1 MGAYKM
7 INSVG
12 RNGLDRPFEGAF
24 ANVVPAVYEIKK
36 DRNNKP
42 TFSKSLDEVLDR
54 LPLKDGM
61 TLSFHHHLRNG
72 DYVLN
77 MVMENIHKRG
87 FKDIKIAATSIFPCH
102 EPLVEM
108 LEDQTVTKIY
118 ASYYSGP
125 VAKAVSVGKCKDI
138 CVVST
143 HGSRPRA
150 ILEGELKIDIAF
162 IASPAVDKEGNIS
175 GSDGPS
181 SCGVLGYAIADAE
194 CAEHV
199 IALTDFITDKVEK
212 IEIPAFLVNEII
224 ELESIGDAEGLVSGT
239 TRITKDPV
247 GLKIA
252 RDCATLI
259 EHSGLLKDGFS
270 FQTGAGGTSLAVA
283 SEVKLLM
290 KEKGIKGSFASGGI
304 TGYLVEMLEEGLF
317 EELYDVQC
325 FDLAAVRSIKKN
337 ETHRKMSANEYAN
350 INNENNIASKL
361 DVVILGA
368 SEIDLDYN
376 VNVTTGSDGIIL
388 GGSGGHAD
396 TAAGAKLSIIVSKL
410 VNARISC
417 LVDKVM
423 TITTPGETID
433 VLVTE
438 RGIAINPKHADLIE
452 KLKEETNLEIL
463 PIEELK
469 RIADEL
475 TGIPKKFESTSD
487 IVAISEYRDGTVL
500 DVIYRVEE

>member
-1 MGAYKM
+1 MGAHKM

-12 RNGLDRPFEGAF
+12 RNGLDNPFEGAF
-24 ANVVPAVYEIKK
+24 ANVKPANYEIKK
-36 DRNNKP
+36 
-42 TFSKSLDEVLDR
+42 SKDNVPNFNTSLTDLLDK

-61 TLSFHHHLRNG
+61 TISFHHHLRNG

-77 MVMENIHKRG
+77 MVMEEIHKRG
-87 FKDIKIAATSIFPCH
+87 YKDIKIAATSIFPCH
-102 EPLVEM
+102 EPLVKM
-108 LEDQTVTKIY
+108 LEDETVTKIY

-125 VAKAVSVGKCKDI
+125 VAKAISVGKCKDI

-162 IASPAVDKEGNIS
+162 IAAPAVDKDGNIS
-175 GSDGPS
+175 GSEGPS
-181 SCGVLGYAIADAE
+181 SCGVLGYAIADAH
-194 CAEHV
+194 CADV
-199 IALTDFITDKVEK
+199 VVALTDYITDKVNK
-212 IEIPAFLVNEII
+212 IEIESYLVDEII
-224 ELESIGDAEGLVSGT
+224 ELESIGDAAGIVSGT
-239 TRITKDPV
+239 TQITKDPV

-283 SEVKLLM
+283 QEVKFLM
-290 KEKGIKGSFASGGI
+290 KDKGIKGSFASGGI
-304 TGYLVEMLEEGLF
+304 TGYLVEMLEDGLF
-317 EELYDVQC
+317 EKLYDVQC
-325 FDLAAVRSIKKN
+325 FDLAAVKSIKVN
-337 ETHRKMSANEYAN
+337 ENHRKMSANEYAN
-350 INNENNIASKL
+350 INNTENIASKL

-417 LVDKVM
+417 LVDKVT

-433 VLVTE
+433 ILVTE
-438 RGIAINPKHADLIE
+438 RGIAINPKHADLIAN
-452 KLKEETNLEIL
+452 LKENTNLEIL
-463 PIEELK
+463 TIEELK
-469 RIADEL
+469 NIADEL
-475 TGIPKKFESTSD
+475 TGIPNKFETTHD
-487 IVAISEYRDGTVL
+487 VVAISEYRDGTVL